1 MSENSIMTIADFH
14 ISEMTAET
22 AAAIELHNSIVSAMK
37 EAAFALVSLCENLKR
52 MRDTGQYKA
61 LGFEKF
67 EEYTE
72 QACRIKK
79 RQAYN
84 YIATYER
91 LGGTFLQS
99 NAQLGI
105 TKLQLLTEVCAVDRA
120 DFVEQNDLEG
130 MSVSEIKKLIA
141 ENKEYAEQISMF
153 SESKEQQAHCQEQIH
168 QFTASEMYRSRP
180 VVVPVFQEIHIP
192 ERNNPDFIVLAFVHP
207 EILFTPIQ
215 DVTLPSLKVGARI
228 GHHKADAASGVA
240 HPFIMGRI
248 DLGHNFASHQHIR
261 RLQDGIAEVFI
272 DAADSKRIIRIIIQ
286 GYDLANRIL
295 VPEMD
300 IGELPA
306 HHTAVPGHTP
316 VGLIALHQVIA
327 EHFKEGAIRCHCAT
341 IHQFASDGKGR
352 SRSNIGHAAAL
363 LDFREIVLEVF
374 VQPIAHRDP
383 VVIGNHIDPV
393 RILLEGISGQL
404 PLNIRSQQEHERH

>member
-61 LGFEKF
+61 LGFDKF
-67 EEYTE
+67 EAYTE

-141 ENKEYAEQISMF
+141 ENKEYADKNNYAHIYSTILY
-153 SESKEQQAHCQEQIH
+153 KE
-168 QFTASEMYRSRP
+168 
-180 VVVPVFQEIHIP
+180 
-192 ERNNPDFIVLAFVHP
+192 
-207 EILFTPIQ
+207 
-215 DVTLPSLKVGARI
+215 
-228 GHHKADAASGVA
+228 
-240 HPFIMGRI
+240 
-248 DLGHNFASHQHIR
+248 
-261 RLQDGIAEVFI
+261 
-272 DAADSKRIIRIIIQ
+272 
-286 GYDLANRIL
+286 
-295 VPEMD
+295 
-300 IGELPA
+300 
-306 HHTAVPGHTP
+306 
-316 VGLIALHQVIA
+316 
-327 EHFKEGAIRCHCAT
+327 
-341 IHQFASDGKGR
+341 
-352 SRSNIGHAAAL
+352 
-363 LDFREIVLEVF
+363 
-374 VQPIAHRDP
+374 
-383 VVIGNHIDPV
+383 
-393 RILLEGISGQL
+393 
-404 PLNIRSQQEHERH
+404 

>member
-153 SESKEQQAHCQEQIH
+153 SESKEQQEQELRRLEDENE
-168 QFTASEMYRSRP
+168 ALKSRP
-180 VVVPVFQEIHIP
+180 VEVAVQEP
-192 ERNNPDFIVLAFVHP
+192 SQEQVEKAVAAKTKELEKSYKDKLKKAKEKERQKAEAEKKKAI
-207 EILFTPIQ
+207 EE
-215 DVTLPSLKVGARI
+215 ARTAA
-228 GHHKADAASGVA
+228 KAEADAKYKEQITQAKQDKEAALSKAKEIASKLDKNADRELVT
-240 HPFIMGRI
+240 
-248 DLGHNFASHQHIR
+248 ASLYFSEAQTQFDKFLTAANKIT
-261 RLQDGIAEVFI
+261 DEKGAKIKKV
-272 DAADSKRIIRIIIQ
+272 AADFLKQYI
-286 GYDLANRIL
+286 D
-295 VPEMD
+295 
-300 IGELPA
+300 
-306 HHTAVPGHTP
+306 
-316 VGLIALHQVIA
+316 
-327 EHFKEGAIRCHCAT
+327 K
-341 IHQFASDGKGR
+341 
-352 SRSNIGHAAAL
+352 L
-363 LDFREIVLEVF
+363 L
-374 VQPIAHRDP
+374 
-383 VVIGNHIDPV
+383 
-393 RILLEGISGQL
+393 
-404 PLNIRSQQEHERH
+404 

>member
-67 EEYTE
+67 EDYTE

-153 SESKEQQAHCQEQIH
+153 NENKEQIVQELRRLEDENEALKNRPVEVAVQEPSQEQVEKAVAAKTKELEKSYKDKLKKAKEKERQKAEAEKQKAIEEARTAARAEADAKYKE
-168 QFTASEMYRSRP
+168 QITQAKQDKEAALSKAKEIASKLDKNADRELVTASLYFSEAQTQ
-180 VVVPVFQEIHIP
+180 FDKFLTAANKITDEKGAKIK
-192 ERNNPDFIVLAFVHP
+192 
-207 EILFTPIQ
+207 
-215 DVTLPSLKVGARI
+215 KV
-228 GHHKADAASGVA
+228 
-240 HPFIMGRI
+240 
-248 DLGHNFASHQHIR
+248 
-261 RLQDGIAEVFI
+261 
-272 DAADSKRIIRIIIQ
+272 AADFLKQYI
-286 GYDLANRIL
+286 D
-295 VPEMD
+295 
-300 IGELPA
+300 
-306 HHTAVPGHTP
+306 
-316 VGLIALHQVIA
+316 
-327 EHFKEGAIRCHCAT
+327 K
-341 IHQFASDGKGR
+341 
-352 SRSNIGHAAAL
+352 L
-363 LDFREIVLEVF
+363 L
-374 VQPIAHRDP
+374 
-383 VVIGNHIDPV
+383 
-393 RILLEGISGQL
+393 
-404 PLNIRSQQEHERH
+404 

>member
-120 DFVEQNDLEG
+120 DFVEQNNLEG

-153 SESKEQQAHCQEQIH
+153 SESKEQQEQELRRLEDENE
-168 QFTASEMYRSRP
+168 ALKSRP
-180 VVVPVFQEIHIP
+180 VEVAVQEPSHEQIEKAVAAKTKELEKSYKDKLKKAKEK
-192 ERNNPDFIVLAFVHP
+192 ERQKAEAEKKKAI
-207 EILFTPIQ
+207 EE
-215 DVTLPSLKVGARI
+215 ARTAA
-228 GHHKADAASGVA
+228 KAEADAKYKEQITQAKQDKEAALSKAKEIASKLDKNADRELVT
-240 HPFIMGRI
+240 
-248 DLGHNFASHQHIR
+248 ASLYFSEAQTQFEKFLTAANKIT
-261 RLQDGIAEVFI
+261 DEKGAKIKKV
-272 DAADSKRIIRIIIQ
+272 AADFLKQYI
-286 GYDLANRIL
+286 D
-295 VPEMD
+295 
-300 IGELPA
+300 
-306 HHTAVPGHTP
+306 
-316 VGLIALHQVIA
+316 
-327 EHFKEGAIRCHCAT
+327 K
-341 IHQFASDGKGR
+341 
-352 SRSNIGHAAAL
+352 L
-363 LDFREIVLEVF
+363 L
-374 VQPIAHRDP
+374 
-383 VVIGNHIDPV
+383 
-393 RILLEGISGQL
+393 
-404 PLNIRSQQEHERH
+404 

>member
-1 MSENSIMTIADFH
+1 
-14 ISEMTAET
+14 
-22 AAAIELHNSIVSAMK
+22 
-37 EAAFALVSLCENLKR
+37 

-153 SESKEQQAHCQEQIH
+153 NENKEQIVQELRRLEDENEALKNRPVEVAVQEPSQEQVEKAVAAKTKELEKSYKDKLKKAKEKERQKAEAEKKKAIEEARTAAKAEADAKYKE
-168 QFTASEMYRSRP
+168 QITQAKQDKEAALSKAKEIASKLDKNADRELVTASLYFSEAQTQ
-180 VVVPVFQEIHIP
+180 FDKFLTAANKITDEKGAKIK
-192 ERNNPDFIVLAFVHP
+192 
-207 EILFTPIQ
+207 
-215 DVTLPSLKVGARI
+215 KV
-228 GHHKADAASGVA
+228 
-240 HPFIMGRI
+240 
-248 DLGHNFASHQHIR
+248 
-261 RLQDGIAEVFI
+261 
-272 DAADSKRIIRIIIQ
+272 AADFLKQYI
-286 GYDLANRIL
+286 D
-295 VPEMD
+295 
-300 IGELPA
+300 
-306 HHTAVPGHTP
+306 
-316 VGLIALHQVIA
+316 
-327 EHFKEGAIRCHCAT
+327 K
-341 IHQFASDGKGR
+341 
-352 SRSNIGHAAAL
+352 L
-363 LDFREIVLEVF
+363 L
-374 VQPIAHRDP
+374 
-383 VVIGNHIDPV
+383 
-393 RILLEGISGQL
+393 
-404 PLNIRSQQEHERH
+404 

>member
-67 EEYTE
+67 EDYTE

-153 SESKEQQAHCQEQIH
+153 SESKEQQEQELRRLEDENE
-168 QFTASEMYRSRP
+168 ALKSRP
-180 VVVPVFQEIHIP
+180 VEVAVQEP
-192 ERNNPDFIVLAFVHP
+192 SQEQVEKAVAAKTKELEKSYKDKLKKAKEKERQKAEAEKKKAI
-207 EILFTPIQ
+207 EE
-215 DVTLPSLKVGARI
+215 ARTAA
-228 GHHKADAASGVA
+228 KAEADAKYKEQITQAKQDKEAALSKAKEIASKLDKNADRELVT
-240 HPFIMGRI
+240 
-248 DLGHNFASHQHIR
+248 ASLYFSEAQTQFDKFLTAANKIT
-261 RLQDGIAEVFI
+261 DEKGAKIKKV
-272 DAADSKRIIRIIIQ
+272 AADFLKQYI
-286 GYDLANRIL
+286 D
-295 VPEMD
+295 
-300 IGELPA
+300 
-306 HHTAVPGHTP
+306 
-316 VGLIALHQVIA
+316 
-327 EHFKEGAIRCHCAT
+327 K
-341 IHQFASDGKGR
+341 
-352 SRSNIGHAAAL
+352 L
-363 LDFREIVLEVF
+363 L
-374 VQPIAHRDP
+374 
-383 VVIGNHIDPV
+383 
-393 RILLEGISGQL
+393 
-404 PLNIRSQQEHERH
+404 

>member
-61 LGFEKF
+61 LGFDKF
-67 EEYTE
+67 EAYTE

-141 ENKEYAEQISMF
+141 ENKEYAEQISIF
-153 SESKEQQAHCQEQIH
+153 SESKERQEQELRRLEDENE
-168 QFTASEMYRSRP
+168 ALKSRP
-180 VVVPVFQEIHIP
+180 VEVAVQEP
-192 ERNNPDFIVLAFVHP
+192 SQEQVEKAVAAKTKELEKSYKDKLKKAKEKERQKAEAEKKKAI
-207 EILFTPIQ
+207 EE
-215 DVTLPSLKVGARI
+215 ARTAA
-228 GHHKADAASGVA
+228 KAEADAKYKEQITQAKQDKEAALSKAKEIASKLDKNADRELVT
-240 HPFIMGRI
+240 
-248 DLGHNFASHQHIR
+248 ASLYFSEAQTQFEKFLTAANKIT
-261 RLQDGIAEVFI
+261 DEKGAKIKKV
-272 DAADSKRIIRIIIQ
+272 AADFLKQYI
-286 GYDLANRIL
+286 D
-295 VPEMD
+295 
-300 IGELPA
+300 
-306 HHTAVPGHTP
+306 
-316 VGLIALHQVIA
+316 
-327 EHFKEGAIRCHCAT
+327 K
-341 IHQFASDGKGR
+341 
-352 SRSNIGHAAAL
+352 L
-363 LDFREIVLEVF
+363 L
-374 VQPIAHRDP
+374 
-383 VVIGNHIDPV
+383 
-393 RILLEGISGQL
+393 
-404 PLNIRSQQEHERH
+404 

>member
-141 ENKEYAEQISMF
+141 ENKEYAEQISIF
-153 SESKEQQAHCQEQIH
+153 SESKERQEQELRRLEDENEALKNRPVEVAVQEPSQEQVEKAVAAKTKELEKSYKDKLKKAKEKERQKAEAEKQKAIEEARTAARAEADAKYKE
-168 QFTASEMYRSRP
+168 QITQAKQDKEAALSKAKEIASKLDKNADRELVTASLYFSEAQTQ
-180 VVVPVFQEIHIP
+180 FDKFLTAANKITDEKGAKIK
-192 ERNNPDFIVLAFVHP
+192 
-207 EILFTPIQ
+207 
-215 DVTLPSLKVGARI
+215 KV
-228 GHHKADAASGVA
+228 
-240 HPFIMGRI
+240 
-248 DLGHNFASHQHIR
+248 
-261 RLQDGIAEVFI
+261 
-272 DAADSKRIIRIIIQ
+272 AADFLKQYI
-286 GYDLANRIL
+286 D
-295 VPEMD
+295 
-300 IGELPA
+300 
-306 HHTAVPGHTP
+306 
-316 VGLIALHQVIA
+316 
-327 EHFKEGAIRCHCAT
+327 K
-341 IHQFASDGKGR
+341 
-352 SRSNIGHAAAL
+352 L
-363 LDFREIVLEVF
+363 L
-374 VQPIAHRDP
+374 
-383 VVIGNHIDPV
+383 
-393 RILLEGISGQL
+393 
-404 PLNIRSQQEHERH
+404 

>member
-67 EEYTE
+67 EDYTE

-141 ENKEYAEQISMF
+141 ENKEYSEQISIF
-153 SESKEQQAHCQEQIH
+153 SESKERQEQELRRLEDENEALKNRPVEVAVQEPSQEQVEKAVAAKTKELEKSYKDKLKKAKEKERQKAEAEKKKAIEEARTAAKAEADAKYKE
-168 QFTASEMYRSRP
+168 QITQAKQDKEAALSKAKEIASKLDKNADRELVTASLYFSEAQTQ
-180 VVVPVFQEIHIP
+180 FEKFLTAANKITDEKGAKIK
-192 ERNNPDFIVLAFVHP
+192 
-207 EILFTPIQ
+207 
-215 DVTLPSLKVGARI
+215 KV
-228 GHHKADAASGVA
+228 
-240 HPFIMGRI
+240 
-248 DLGHNFASHQHIR
+248 
-261 RLQDGIAEVFI
+261 
-272 DAADSKRIIRIIIQ
+272 AADFLKQYI
-286 GYDLANRIL
+286 D
-295 VPEMD
+295 
-300 IGELPA
+300 
-306 HHTAVPGHTP
+306 
-316 VGLIALHQVIA
+316 
-327 EHFKEGAIRCHCAT
+327 K
-341 IHQFASDGKGR
+341 
-352 SRSNIGHAAAL
+352 L
-363 LDFREIVLEVF
+363 L
-374 VQPIAHRDP
+374 
-383 VVIGNHIDPV
+383 
-393 RILLEGISGQL
+393 
-404 PLNIRSQQEHERH
+404 

>member
-52 MRDTGQYKA
+52 MRDTGQYKT

-67 EEYTE
+67 EDYTE

-120 DFVEQNDLEG
+120 DFVEQNDLDG

-153 SESKEQQAHCQEQIH
+153 NENKEQIVQELRRLEDENEALKSRPVEVAVQEPSQEQIEKAVAAKTKELEKSYKDKLKTVKEKER
-168 QFTASEMYRSRP
+168 QKAEAEKQKAIEEARTAAKARADAKYKE
-180 VVVPVFQEIHIP
+180 QIE
-192 ERNNPDFIVLAFVHP
+192 
-207 EILFTPIQ
+207 Q
-215 DVTLPSLKVGARI
+215 ARI
-228 GHHKADAASGVA
+228 AAKVEADAKYKEQIEQARTA
-240 HPFIMGRI
+240 AKAEADAKYKEQIEQ
-248 DLGHNFASHQHIR
+248 AE
-261 RLQDGIAEVFI
+261 QD
-272 DAADSKRIIRIIIQ
+272 K
-286 GYDLANRIL
+286 
-295 VPEMD
+295 
-300 IGELPA
+300 
-306 HHTAVPGHTP
+306 
-316 VGLIALHQVIA
+316 
-327 EHFKEGAIRCHCAT
+327 
-341 IHQFASDGKGR
+341 
-352 SRSNIGHAAAL
+352 AAAL
-363 LDFREIVLEVF
+363 SKAKEIASKLDKNADRELVTASLYFSEAQTQFEKFLTAANKITDEKGAKIKKVAADFLK
-374 VQPIAHRDP
+374 QY
-383 VVIGNHIDPV
+383 ID
-393 RILLEGISGQL
+393 RLS
-404 PLNIRSQQEHERH
+404 

>member
-67 EEYTE
+67 EDYTE
-72 QACRIKK
+72 QACLIKK

-141 ENKEYAEQISMF
+141 ENKEYAEQISIF
-153 SESKEQQAHCQEQIH
+153 SESKERQEQELRRLEDENEALKNRPVEVAVQEPSHEQIEKAVTAKTKELEKSYKDKLKKAKEKER
-168 QFTASEMYRSRP
+168 QKAEAEKKKAIEEARTAAKAEADAKYKEQIAQAKQDKEAALSKAKEIASKLDKNADRELVTASLYFSEAQTQ
-180 VVVPVFQEIHIP
+180 FEKFLTAANKITDEKGAKIK
-192 ERNNPDFIVLAFVHP
+192 
-207 EILFTPIQ
+207 
-215 DVTLPSLKVGARI
+215 KV
-228 GHHKADAASGVA
+228 
-240 HPFIMGRI
+240 
-248 DLGHNFASHQHIR
+248 
-261 RLQDGIAEVFI
+261 
-272 DAADSKRIIRIIIQ
+272 AADFLKQYI
-286 GYDLANRIL
+286 D
-295 VPEMD
+295 
-300 IGELPA
+300 
-306 HHTAVPGHTP
+306 
-316 VGLIALHQVIA
+316 
-327 EHFKEGAIRCHCAT
+327 K
-341 IHQFASDGKGR
+341 
-352 SRSNIGHAAAL
+352 L
-363 LDFREIVLEVF
+363 L
-374 VQPIAHRDP
+374 
-383 VVIGNHIDPV
+383 
-393 RILLEGISGQL
+393 
-404 PLNIRSQQEHERH
+404 